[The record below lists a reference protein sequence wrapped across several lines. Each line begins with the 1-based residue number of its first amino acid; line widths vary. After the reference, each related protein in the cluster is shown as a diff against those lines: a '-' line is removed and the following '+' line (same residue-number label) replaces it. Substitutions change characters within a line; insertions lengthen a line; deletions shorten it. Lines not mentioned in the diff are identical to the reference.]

1 MHRRFAFALLICAC
15 AYAGTA
21 DAAHAD
27 DPALA
32 AWVNE
37 VKLGVLYHDMD
48 GLWSGFRREDGID
61 INGEIIFAPKLD
73 ILWGSIRPVLGGSF
87 NTAGDTSKAY
97 ADLRYQYEHGSGA
110 FFGFGLGGAV
120 HDGELHDTHED
131 RKALGTRFLF
141 HTSLEAGYRFAG
153 RHALSV
159 YFDHIS
165 NASIGDENQGLD
177 TLGLRYGYRLMTAS
191 GP

>member
-1 MHRRFAFALLICAC
+1 MHRRMLFAFLICAC
-15 AYAGTA
+15 AGSAGIA
-21 DAAHAD
+21 RAD

-37 VKLGVLYHDMD
+37 VKIGVLHHDTD
-48 GLWSGFRREDGID
+48 GLWSGFRREEGVD
-61 INGEIIFAPKLD
+61 INAEIIFAPKLD
-73 ILWGSIRPVLGGSF
+73 ILWGAIRPAVGGSF

-97 ADLRYQYEHGSGA
+97 ADLRYQFEHGSGV
-110 FFGFGLGGAV
+110 FFGAGFGGAV
-120 HDGELHDTHED
+120 HDGDLDDTDPD

-141 HTSLEAGYRFAG
+141 HTSLEVGYRFGG
-153 RHALSV
+153 RHALSA

-165 NASIGDENQGLD
+165 NASLGDHNQGMD
-177 TLGLRYGYRLMTAS
+177 TLGIRYGYRLLAAA